1 MSLAQDIRYAVRVLG
16 KSPGFAATAVIT
28 IALGI
33 GATTAIFS
41 VCDALLWKPVPL
53 PHLETMATVVERGD
67 SGPNDWSRLS
77 PADLADIARENSS
90 FAAVA
95 SWNDGLVNLVGSNGE
110 PD

>member
-53 PHLETMATVVERGD
+53 PHLETLAMVVEQGE
-67 SGPNDWSRLS
+67 GLHDWNSMT
-77 PADLADIARENSS
+77 PADLADIARENSHFTS
-90 FAAVA
+90 LAAWGQGQA
-95 SWNDGLVNLVGSNGE
+95 NLMGAG
-110 PD
+110 